1 MPGIISPSVLSAD
14 FTNLGRDVEMLNQ
27 SQADWIHFDVMDG
40 VFVPNISFGLT
51 VLKAVKKIAKKPLDV
66 HLMIAAADNYLEA
79 FKEAGADHII
89 VHAEACT
96 HLHRTLNQIRALG
109 LKSGLAIN
117 PHTAPE
123 TIAGVLSEID
133 ILLVMSVNPGFGGQK
148 FIPSTLDKLRKINRM
163 KKEGKFNFLVEVD
176 GGVDL
181 NNAGEIIKAGADAL
195 VAGNA
200 VFSAPDPAGVIAQ
213 MKNL

>member
-40 VFVPNISFGLT
+40 VFVPNISFGLP